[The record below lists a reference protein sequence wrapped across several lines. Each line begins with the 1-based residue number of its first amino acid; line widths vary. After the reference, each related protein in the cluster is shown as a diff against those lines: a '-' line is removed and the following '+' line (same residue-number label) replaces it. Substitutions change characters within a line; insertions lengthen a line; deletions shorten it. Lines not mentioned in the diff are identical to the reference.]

1 MDTFLMAPLVSV
13 LTGFDC
19 IIIMKRLVADLF
31 VLLWAICEQYTSL
44 VHVIVQNALK
54 RWHVTFHNIL
64 NLPET

>member
-1 MDTFLMAPLVSV
+1 MDIFMAPLVSV

-19 IIIMKRLVADLF
+19 IIMKRLVADLF
-31 VLLWAICEQYTSL
+31 VLLWAICQQYTSL

-64 NLPET
+64 HLPET